1 MEKGK
6 SLREWAKENK
16 IWKPESWRIFLV
28 NDLVPFYKQAYT
40 LHELYWFLKSK
51 ACGRPLADIEDEE
64 LRKKIKVAIYG
75 GAEKNPET
83 SFAKFMYE
91 NFGIRAEDA
100 SSFEDSLKYFENF
113 GDGVKVSLGGSWI
126 DSIGIGN
133 LVKELRDLITKISP
147 KINAKLSEIGLQDSY
162 PYPPA
167 ESIDPRVLLPNSGES
182 PEKLLSLFYGFKQKA
197 LDLSL
202 GINPFVTFV
211 FYSRSIPLLAL
222 MEFLQCSIEDIK
234 GLAEFLGLKPYSMLD
249 GSVITLPTKT
259 PETVFLQ
266 YNRYD
271 SSSVL
276 NKIIELHDRYL
287 IKIDPSIKQS
297 TNNYLKE
304 ITNQIC
310 VNFEPWEEYKP
321 IFDFIKNK
329 VLSVN
334 RNWCKLGI
342 KNGRIEKVSQEYV
355 SITLQGRVWLRDFL
369 LKIYPIMSAGLAEVY
384 ISPGSVEL
392 IFEPLAKD
400 WVERVIENEG
410 KA

>member
-40 LHELYWFLKSK
+40 LYELYWFLKSK

-75 GAEKNPET
+75 GAENPET

-113 GDGVKVSLGGSWI
+113 GDGVKVSVGYSWI
-126 DSIGIGN
+126 GSIGIEN

-167 ESIDPRVLLPNSGES
+167 ESIDPKVLLPNPGES

-259 PETVFLQ
+259 PETVFL
-266 YNRYD
+266 RYD
-271 SSSVL
+271 YSSVL

-287 IKIDPSIKQS
+287 IEIDPSIRQS
-297 TNNYLKE
+297 TNNHLEE
-304 ITNQIC
+304 ITNQIR
-310 VNFEPWEEYKP
+310 VNFEPWKEYKP
-321 IFDFIKNK
+321 IFDFIKNR
-329 VLSVN
+329 VFSGY
-334 RNWCKLGI
+334 RDWCNLQI
-342 KNGRIEKVSQEYV
+342 KNGRIEKVSQEYD
-355 SITLQGRVWLRDFL
+355 SITLEGRVWLRDFL
-369 LKIYPIMSAGLAEVY
+369 LKIYPIVSAGLAEVH
-384 ISPGSVEL
+384 ISPGSVQL
-392 IFEPLAKD
+392 TFKPLAKD

>member
-40 LHELYWFLKSK
+40 LHELYWFLRDK
-51 ACGRPLADIEDEE
+51 ACGRVLADIEDEE

-75 GAEKNPET
+75 GAENPET

-113 GDGVKVSLGGSWI
+113 GDGVKVSVGYSWI
-126 DSIGIGN
+126 RSIGIEN

-167 ESIDPRVLLPNSGES
+167 ESIDPKVLLPNPGES

-249 GSVITLPTKT
+249 GSVITLPTKA
-259 PETVFLQ
+259 PETVFL
-266 YNRYD
+266 RYD
-271 SSSVL
+271 YSSVL

-287 IKIDPSIKQS
+287 IEIDPSIKQS

-304 ITNQIC
+304 ITNQIR

-321 IFDFIKNK
+321 IFDFIKNR
-329 VLSVN
+329 VFSVN

-342 KNGRIEKVSQEYV
+342 KNGRIEEVSQEYD
-355 SITLQGRVWLRDFL
+355 SITLEGRVWLRDFL
-369 LKIYPIMSAGLAEVY
+369 LKIYPIVSAGLAGVY
-384 ISPGSVEL
+384 ISLGSVQL
-392 IFEPLAKD
+392 TFEPLAKD

>member
-1 MEKGK
+1 MGEGK

-28 NDLVPFYKQAYT
+28 NDLVPFYKQAYA
-40 LHELYWFLKSK
+40 LDKFYCFLRE

-75 GAEKNPET
+75 GAENPET

-91 NFGIRAEDA
+91 NFGVGAEDA

-113 GDGVKVSLGGSWI
+113 GDGVKVSLEDSWI
-126 DSIGIGN
+126 DRIRIGN
-133 LVKELRDLITKISP
+133 LVKRLGDLIGTISSE
-147 KINAKLSEIGLQDSY
+147 INAKLPEIGLQDSY

-167 ESIDPRVLLPNSGES
+167 ESIDPKTLLPNPGES
-182 PEKLLSLFYGFKQKA
+182 PEKLLSLVYGFKQKA

-222 MEFLQCSIEDIK
+222 MEFLQCRVEDIK

-249 GSVITLPTKT
+249 GSVIALPTKA
-259 PETVFLQ
+259 PETVFLL
-266 YNRYD
+266 YD
-271 SSSVL
+271 YSSVL
-276 NKIIELHDRYL
+276 NKIIELHNEYL
-287 IKIDPSIKQS
+287 IGIDSSIEKS

-304 ITNQIC
+304 IANQIR
-310 VNFEPWEEYKP
+310 VNFEPWGEYKP
-321 IFDFIKNK
+321 IFDFIKSRVFSGKIN
-329 VLSVN
+329 L
-334 RNWCKLGI
+334 CELEI
-342 KNGRIEKVSQEYV
+342 KNGRIEKVSQGYI
-355 SITLQGRVWLRDFL
+355 SITLQGGVWLRDFL
-369 LKIYPIMSAGLAEVY
+369 LKIYPIVSAGLADVN
-384 ISPGSVEL
+384 IWRGSIRL
-392 IFEPLAKD
+392 TFKPLTKD
-400 WVERVIENEG
+400 WVGRVIENEG

>member
-75 GAEKNPET
+75 GAGKNPET

-126 DSIGIGN
+126 DSIGIEN

-167 ESIDPRVLLPNSGES
+167 ESIDPRVLLPNPGES

-304 ITNQIC
+304 ITNQIR

-342 KNGRIEKVSQEYV
+342 KNGRIEKVSQEYL